1 MPENFEP
8 LKIGKG
14 RILREGN
21 RVAILSLGTRLEACL
36 TAADMLA
43 LEGISATVADA
54 RFAKPF
60 DEALLREL
68 AEGHQALAVVE
79 EGVQGGFGSLVIT
92 WLANNGLLEK
102 NKGAFFNHAGFFY
115 RTSDNGTQV
124 RTGGIKR
131 AFDCE
136 RRCGNGRIT
145 DEKTGGFSFGGTR
158 AGGKRRQSAGFD
170 YGRRCFGRNPAD

>member
-79 EGVQGGFGSLVIT
+79 EGVQGGFGSLVMT

-102 NKGAFFNHAGFFY
+102 TKVRFLTMPDSFIEQATMERQYELAGLNA
-115 RTSDNGTQV
+115 RSIANAVAAMVG
-124 RTGGIKR
+124 
-131 AFDCE
+131 
-136 RRCGNGRIT
+136 
-145 DEKTGGFSFGGTR
+145 
-158 AGGKRRQSAGFD
+158 
-170 YGRRCFGRNPAD
+170 